1 MTSFSQSH
9 CGLISGFRPASLT
22 RHAASRCQQRSV
34 PHAVIDALIDFG
46 ETQHDRQGAVR
57 HFFTKRSW
65 RAYSAYLGTEA
76 KHYERY
82 RSAYAVI
89 AEDGSVITA
98 GWRH

>member
-1 MTSFSQSH
+1 MTALAQSH
-9 CGLISGFRPASLT
+9 GDLIRWHQPSSLT

-34 PHAVIDALIDFG
+34 PSAVIDALIGFG
-46 ETQHDRQGAVR
+46 ETQHDHQGAVR